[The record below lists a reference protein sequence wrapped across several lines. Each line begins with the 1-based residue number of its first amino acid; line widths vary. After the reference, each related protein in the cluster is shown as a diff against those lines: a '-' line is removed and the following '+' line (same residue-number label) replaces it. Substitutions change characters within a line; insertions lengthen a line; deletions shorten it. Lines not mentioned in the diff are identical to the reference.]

1 MHITNKVRHD
11 TEVKLGE
18 EIEKNHSL
26 QEMLKFKEETLNKR
40 AQEIDE
46 LDRKQ
51 IELERQIEA
60 ADIKKQ
66 TVERAA
72 ELLKKTLGDKITGL

>member
-26 QEMLKFKEETLNKR
+26 KEMLKLKEETLNKR

>member
-26 QEMLKFKEETLNKR
+26 QEMLKLKEETLNKR

>member
-1 MHITNKVRHD
+1 MVNKLNTKFCLAHLD
-11 TEVKLGE
+11 FLKL
-18 EIEKNHSL
+18 
-26 QEMLKFKEETLNKR
+26 KEETLNKR

>member
-1 MHITNKVRHD
+1 
-11 TEVKLGE
+11 
-18 EIEKNHSL
+18 
-26 QEMLKFKEETLNKR
+26 MLKLKEETLNKR

-72 ELLKKTLGDKITGL
+72 ELLKKTMGDKITGL

>member
-1 MHITNKVRHD
+1 LHITNKVRHD

-26 QEMLKFKEETLNKR
+26 QEMLKLKEETLNKR

>member
-26 QEMLKFKEETLNKR
+26 QEMLKLKEETLNKR

-72 ELLKKTLGDKITGL
+72 ELLKKTMGDKITGL

>member
-1 MHITNKVRHD
+1 MK
-11 TEVKLGE
+11 
-18 EIEKNHSL
+18 
-26 QEMLKFKEETLNKR
+26 KR
-40 AQEIDE
+40 EEIDE

-66 TVERAA
+66 TVERGA

>member
-26 QEMLKFKEETLNKR
+26 QEMLKLKEETLNKR

-46 LDRKQ
+46 LDRK
-51 IELERQIEA
+51 
-60 ADIKKQ
+60 
-66 TVERAA
+66 
-72 ELLKKTLGDKITGL
+72 